1 MDWFYDKEI
10 NIYTYKDYE
19 DKHGITRDGYV
30 KASNEPY
37 LVDVQPYSSEK
48 CKKDYGYDIECT
60 KRVFSDIYSELTESA
75 VIGYRNKFYS
85 IQKIIEWDDYLEL
98 MILETKD
105 VNIIEIEVENNAE
118 L

>member
-1 MDWFYDKEI
+1 MYYDKEI
-10 NIYTYKDYE
+10 NIYTYSPYE
-19 DKHGITRDGYV
+19 DEHRITRDGYI

-37 LVDVQPYSSEK
+37 LVDIQPYSAEK

-60 KRVFSDIYSELTESA
+60 KRVFSDIYSEITESA

-98 MILETKD
+98 MILESKED
-105 VNIIEIEVENNAE
+105 IKIIETEIENNAE